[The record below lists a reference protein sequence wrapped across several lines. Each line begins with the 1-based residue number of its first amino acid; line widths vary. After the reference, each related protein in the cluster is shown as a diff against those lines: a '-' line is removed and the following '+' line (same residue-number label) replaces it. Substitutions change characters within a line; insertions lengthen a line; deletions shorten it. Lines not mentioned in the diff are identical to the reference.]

1 MLMSTRHNNPEGS
14 NSSGGGNKFSRRYL
28 LNANKLR
35 KGETRWNQFAEILE
49 RHAPQHAHSPLLD
62 FGCGIG
68 YFVREGLLRGKNIW
82 GVDFSKSKTRRYRK
96 LISLSNNPVNWKK
109 RCLVGNGH
117 ALPFQTDRF
126 AAVCSWYVLEH
137 LETPAGVIREL
148 IRVTAPEGLIV
159 LRAQDA
165 RNGWE
170 GHCRIPWI
178 PFLSGSLAAAW
189 MEEFGAD
196 ASKRNGVFDITQPQV
211 IAILETLGCE
221 IVSQAPEPDNLIGH
235 HWELHSEEAVR
246 HIARRI
252 IAMRADNTWNPQP
265 ENLYIVARKSS
276 RT

>member
-1 MLMSTRHNNPEGS
+1 MSIRQTDNPEGS
-14 NSSGGGNKFSRRYL
+14 NSSGGRHKFSRQHL
-28 LNANKLR
+28 LNPKKLR
-35 KGETRWNQFAEILE
+35 KGETRWNQFAEILT
-49 RHAPQHAHSPLLD
+49 RHASQHGGGPLLD

-68 YFVREGLLRGKNIW
+68 YFVREGLLRGMDIW
-82 GVDFSKSKTRRYRK
+82 GVDVSESKSRRYQK
-96 LISLSNNPVNWKK
+96 LIGLSNSPESWKK

-117 ALPFQTDRF
+117 ALPFRTGRF

-137 LETPAGVIREL
+137 LQSPGSVIREL
-148 IRVTAPEGLIV
+148 IRITAPAGLIV

-178 PFLSGSLAAAW
+178 PFLSGRLAAAW
-189 MEEFGAD
+189 IEEFGAD
-196 ASKRNGVFDITQPQV
+196 PGKRKGVFDITQPQI
-211 IAILETLGCE
+211 IAILNTLGCE
-221 IVSQAPEPDNLIGH
+221 IVSKAPEPEILIGH

-246 HIARRI
+246 HTARRI
-252 IAMRADNTWNPQP
+252 IAMQADRTWNPQP